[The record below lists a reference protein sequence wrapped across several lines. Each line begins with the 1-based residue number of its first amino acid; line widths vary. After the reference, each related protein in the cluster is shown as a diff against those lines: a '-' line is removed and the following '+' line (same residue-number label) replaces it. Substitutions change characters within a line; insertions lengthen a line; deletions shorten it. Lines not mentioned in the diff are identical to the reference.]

1 VIWIALGAAVL
12 IVLVLAAGV
21 ILLAVALARSPDL
34 SDDG

>member
-12 IVLVLAAGV
+12 IVVVLAAGV
-21 ILLAVALARSPDL
+21 ILLAAALARFRDL